1 MKKLLLIITLISF
14 SFAHTFIASEE
25 QADIAMKHQNTF
37 SPRLLI
43 HMNPSNSV
51 TAYEVAEEIN
61 AMLIALELYT
71 SSNQLKDLI
80 NKIDIISNNHIILL
94 YGDIRNIQ
102 DDPKHSNEDVL
113 NRLAH
118 SVGYDYVSIE
128 DKKDNV
134 IKIINKK
141 IKTIPLTDEVLPRID
156 KKTAGELYHLM
167 MQVDQILKAE
177 NIPYWAMS
185 GTLLGTVRHKG
196 LIPWDDD
203 LDIGIHSSD
212 ISKLENLR
220 LTLKEKGLGLH
231 YHVNEYYKIF
241 PLDGKSL
248 LNHYSVYEG
257 KILPWKYPFV
267 DLIPMHIHEGDT
279 VLRYKSD
286 IWRSKFK
293 YDYLYPQEVQEPL
306 KYMKFGPM
314 NIPVSHNALNII
326 KRLYGNDWNDICY
339 VEWDHANEKR
349 AKKIKVALTDRSETP
364 FELPASFES
373 NNS

>member
-25 QADIAMKHQNTF
+25 QADIAMMHRNKL

-71 SSNQLKDLI
+71 SPDQLKDLI

-94 YGDIRNIQ
+94 YGNIRNIQ
-102 DDPKHSNEDVL
+102 DDPKYSNEDIL

-118 SVGYDYVSIE
+118 SVGYDYISIE

-156 KKTAGELYHLM
+156 KKTAGELYYLM
-167 MQVDQILKAE
+167 MQVDQMLKAE
-177 NIPYWAMS
+177 NIPYWAIA

-220 LTLKEKGLGLH
+220 HTLKEKGLELYYDLH
-231 YHVNEYYKIF
+231 GY
-241 PLDGKSL
+241 
-248 LNHYSVYEG
+248 
-257 KILPWKYPFV
+257 
-267 DLIPMHIHEGDT
+267 
-279 VLRYKSD
+279 
-286 IWRSKFK
+286 
-293 YDYLYPQEVQEPL
+293 
-306 KYMKFGPM
+306 
-314 NIPVSHNALNII
+314 
-326 KRLYGNDWNDICY
+326 
-339 VEWDHANEKR
+339 
-349 AKKIKVALTDRSETP
+349 
-364 FELPASFES
+364 
-373 NNS
+373 